1 MVARKR
7 SRRRGWTPPAWLAA
21 ALLLLAVALRPGAAR
36 AQDRG
41 IQTTPD
47 GNLMLV
53 SKDINGERW
62 SISLN
67 LSDGTAIGNV
77 FPSGGGAPSFVWCS
91 SSNIALT
98 ADPTTTQY
106 TLECYGASACSAL
119 PCPASG
125 WTYLQQVQLSG
136 SFFFAP

>member
-1 MVARKR
+1 MVARTR
-7 SRRRGWTPPAWLAA
+7 PLLRGRTRPAWLAA
-21 ALLLLAVALRPGAAR
+21 VLLTFVVVLGSGAAR

-41 IQTTPD
+41 IQTSPD

-91 SSNIALT
+91 SSSIALT

-106 TLECYGASACSAL
+106 TLDCYGASACSAL
-119 PCPASG
+119 PCTASG

-136 SFFFAP
+136 SFFFTP